1 MIEYKNVTV
10 GFEDRVVLNDVNL
23 IIDRKSI
30 ILGPNGSGKTTLIK
44 ATTGLYPYKG
54 NIYVDGQEVR
64 KIKNYLPLSTN
75 LQEVYSLGRTVKDIV
90 YLYEEIKGLDKK
102 TFESFLKEIN
112 IYDEVIN
119 KPLYKLSAGQSVI
132 TRTALALASHPKIA
146 LLDEPFESVDPAR
159 RLTIVKWI
167 KEYMKEG
174 FITTHELDLL
184 KELKDWST
192 YILLNGKLHGP
203 IIVEDLLEAS
213 IVEGEAS
220 NALVTVET
228 PGGKKISLV
237 KGQNG
242 TKLSVLGSID
252 RIYAV
257 V

>member
-10 GFEDRVVLNDVNL
+10 GFESNVVLNNVNL
-23 IIDRKSI
+23 LIDRKSV

-54 NIYVDGQEVR
+54 NIYVDGQDVR
-64 KIKNYLPLSTN
+64 NIKNYLPLSVN
-75 LQEVYSLGRTVKDIV
+75 LGEVYSLGRKVKDIV
-90 YLYEEIKGLDKK
+90 YLYEEIKNLDRK
-102 TFESFLKEIN
+102 TFEGFLREVN
-112 IYDEVIN
+112 LYDQVID
-119 KPLYKLSAGQSVI
+119 KPLYKLSSGQSLL

-146 LLDEPFESVDPAR
+146 LLDEPFENLDPAR
-159 RLTIVKWI
+159 RLTVVKWI

-184 KELKDWST
+184 KEFKDWSA

-213 IVEGEAS
+213 VVEGETS

-242 TKLSVLGSID
+242 AKLSVLGSID
-252 RIYAV
+252 RIYTV